1 MYVYIY
7 IYIYVYNYFI
17 YNCFNIVIIINIAF
31 LMHVVKP
38 VKICFMPI
46 KSILIIN

>member
-1 MYVYIY
+1 MYIY
-7 IYIYVYNYFI
+7 IYIYIIILYIIVL
-17 YNCFNIVIIINIAF
+17 IVIIINIAF